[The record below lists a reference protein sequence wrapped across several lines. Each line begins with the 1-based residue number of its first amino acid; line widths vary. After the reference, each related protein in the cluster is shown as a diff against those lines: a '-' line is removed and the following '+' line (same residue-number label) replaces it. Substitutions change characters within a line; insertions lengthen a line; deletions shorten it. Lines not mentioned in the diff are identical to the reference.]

1 MAWRSTGVLQKN
13 FFINIRAE
21 IKKKSEKIQIT
32 KIRNESGHITKEII
46 EIGLEEIPWTTVCK
60 KKKKLGNLKEMD
72 RLSETQT
79 TKPD

>member
-46 EIGLEEIPWTTVCK
+46 EIGLEEIP
-60 KKKKLGNLKEMD
+60 
-72 RLSETQT
+72 
-79 TKPD
+79 